1 MAFKSEIKLSP
12 KINIDDVP
20 YVFPLQTDETSFQCR
35 KIDLKN
41 LEKGIKI
48 DEGNFGVVYK
58 ARLTIQKEPIINKIN
73 VAIKEIKAHSNES
86 QMEMKNEAE
95 LMQRLNHPFVIKF
108 IGICDEDV
116 SHLKIILEYAE
127 LGSLN
132 KYLKTLKKQ
141 LRTDKLVNF
150 CYQIAL
156 AMEYLSSQGVVHRD
170 LAARNVLLFN
180 EELCKVTDFGL
191 SRYVDDSK
199 YYTQSRETRL
209 PIRWYP
215 LDLIKSDAKKFDE
228 KSDVWSFGVTC
239 WETMSF
245 GAIPYEN
252 VINLLSFLE
261 KGDRLGNAIKSSFR
275 LD

>member
-95 LMQRLNHPFVIKF
+95 LMQRLNHPFV
-108 IGICDEDV
+108 
-116 SHLKIILEYAE
+116 SNQILIV
-127 LGSLN
+127 
-132 KYLKTLKKQ
+132 
-141 LRTDKLVNF
+141 LR
-150 CYQIAL
+150 
-156 AMEYLSSQGVVHRD
+156 
-170 LAARNVLLFN
+170 
-180 EELCKVTDFGL
+180 
-191 SRYVDDSK
+191 
-199 YYTQSRETRL
+199 
-209 PIRWYP
+209 
-215 LDLIKSDAKKFDE
+215 
-228 KSDVWSFGVTC
+228 
-239 WETMSF
+239 
-245 GAIPYEN
+245 
-252 VINLLSFLE
+252 
-261 KGDRLGNAIKSSFR
+261 
-275 LD
+275 